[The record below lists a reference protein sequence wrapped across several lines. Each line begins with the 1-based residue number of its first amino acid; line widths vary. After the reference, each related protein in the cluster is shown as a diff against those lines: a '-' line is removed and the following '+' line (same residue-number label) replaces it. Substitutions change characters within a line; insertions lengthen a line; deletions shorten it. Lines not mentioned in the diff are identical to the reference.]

1 MSDRVVIGLAIVW
14 SAVILLIA
22 PYLYRLQAPPP
33 PEPTATV
40 NVMSLVDWTVDGQH
54 IAQRDGINLVAG
66 DGIELTGEDEPTD
79 SRVEVTIA
87 NPRTSG
93 TVTLEAGDTSVS
105 EDHDLT
111 ATTTPSVIL
120 TPHDDTTGLAW
131 WLSSVTTTQFTVE
144 VSATS
149 TSDIDFGW
157 LAALDK

>member
-14 SAVILLIA
+14 SAVILFIA
-22 PYLYRLQAPPP
+22 PYLFRLQAP
-33 PEPTATV
+33 EATASV
-40 NVMSLVDWTVDGQH
+40 NVLSLVDWYVDGEH
-54 IAQRDGINLVAG
+54 IAQRDGIDLVAG
-66 DGIELTGEDEPTD
+66 DGIELAGKDEPTD

-93 TVTLEAGDTSVS
+93 TVTLESGDTTVT

-111 ATTTPSVIL
+111 VTSPPSVVL
-120 TPHDDTTGLAW
+120 TPHDDPTGLAW

-149 TSDIDFGW
+149 TSDLAFGW
-157 LAALDK
+157 LATPD